1 MLTVCD
7 LQSKL
12 LSKLKKNEFLLVMW
26 FMSYYSI
33 VRGAIDLCGVTIW
46 EAYCYCLT
54 CIQQLLYELTR
65 SI

>member
-26 FMSYYSI
+26 IMSYYSI
-33 VRGAIDLCGVTIW
+33 VRGAIDLCGVI
-46 EAYCYCLT
+46 
-54 CIQQLLYELTR
+54 I
-65 SI
+65 